1 MNETID
7 KNAVAVNSFVLRQTK
22 ESPYSY
28 YAGDLDAV
36 ALEVSRRLILG
47 EGRPGY
53 RDGVMLVSL
62 HPKDFYTSIVEL
74 NEGTLLGATFEA
86 RRPDEAKHVVVR
98 AHGPKVP
105 ARAVEI
111 VLYRR
116 DVLEEKER
124 SGPVAYEEHIGGEGG
139 AANMGNRNRGTD
151 IFAGWEMISI
161 NARATE
167 QEEPM
172 DPLTMARNFLVKTG
186 GTKGVYSAEQF
197 AESIWY
203 WSQRAL
209 SSGE

>member
-7 KNAVAVNSFVLRQTK
+7 KNAVAVNSFVRRQTK

-36 ALEVSRRLILG
+36 AREVSRRLFMG
-47 EGRPGY
+47 DSRPGY
-53 RDGVMLVSL
+53 RDGVVLVSL
-62 HPKDFYTSIVEL
+62 PPQDFFTSIVEVT
-74 NEGTLLGATFEA
+74 GDTLLHASF
-86 RRPDEAKHVVVR
+86 EAKHVVVR
-98 AHGPKVP
+98 AHGPKMS
-105 ARAVEI
+105 AKHVEV
-111 VLYRR
+111 VLYQRHL
-116 DVLEEKER
+116 LEEHER
-124 SGPVAYEEHIGGEGG
+124 SGPISYEEHIGGEGG
-139 AANMGNRNRGTD
+139 AANTGNRNRGTD
-151 IFAGWEMISI
+151 IFAGWEIISI